1 MKIVAGLGCID
12 DYIRMVK
19 AGADEVFV
27 GFVPYEWNEKYG
39 TLFPLNRR
47 EVLYY
52 NTQINSFEDMKI
64 LKKMV
69 DVYKVPVTIAFN
81 YLYYLEEQYEIIADT
96 IKKLKSIGFYEYIIA
111 DIALLQYLKKSN
123 IECFIHLSG
132 ECAEINRLSIEFLN
146 QFNIGR
152 YIFHRKNTIEDMK
165 SCIENNKVKELQ
177 YEAFI
182 LNERCH
188 YTGAFCSSLHCDE
201 LSHICQ
207 LQYTM
212 GKVDEQSNNFNIV
225 NEKLDKYY
233 KDIEEEN
240 FEEDYDKY
248 ENASYILGASGCGIC
263 SLKKLKD
270 SGVTHLKVVG
280 RGNSIDNME
289 RDILG
294 LRKAID
300 VLSMTEQTSSI
311 QNNEYILENDTS
323 FEQKIKDKIFCG
335 KCSDECYY

>member
-1 MKIVAGLGCID
+1 
-12 DYIRMVK
+12 
-19 AGADEVFV
+19 
-27 GFVPYEWNEKYG
+27 
-39 TLFPLNRR
+39 
-47 EVLYY
+47 
-52 NTQINSFEDMKI
+52 
-64 LKKMV
+64 
-69 DVYKVPVTIAFN
+69 
-81 YLYYLEEQYEIIADT
+81 
-96 IKKLKSIGFYEYIIA
+96 
-111 DIALLQYLKKSN
+111 
-123 IECFIHLSG
+123 
-132 ECAEINRLSIEFLN
+132 
-146 QFNIGR
+146 
-152 YIFHRKNTIEDMK
+152 
-165 SCIENNKVKELQ
+165 
-177 YEAFI
+177 
-182 LNERCH
+182 
-188 YTGAFCSSLHCDE
+188 
-201 LSHICQ
+201 
-207 LQYTM
+207 M